1 MTDVSFSG
9 TLKNIDPKKLIKES
23 ENDIVSDFFLV
34 LGLFYNDLKSLTFYL
49 LQAENRF
56 KDFKIETVDQATP
69 SIEFGEWGGTKSHLQ
84 RLTIATLHEFFNFI
98 QANGNV
104 LKTGEFQLLRKGL
117 NSQNKKNWDLLVQI
131 ARGED
136 LAEAGSEFAKILLVV
151 RNNLGFHY
159 QNPKLISQGF
169 VQHFHKDPKNNLNKK
184 AYFSIENN
192 MNNTR
197 FFYSDAAAERSTILQ
212 VEKSM
217 PYTNFILLLSNT
229 IDTTNFTLIALMKEY
244 IKKRPN

>member
-9 TLKNIDPKKLIKES
+9 TLKSIDPKRLIKES
-23 ENDIVSDFFLV
+23 ENDAISDFFLV

-49 LQAENRF
+49 IQSENRF
-56 KDFKIETVDQATP
+56 KDFKVQTADQATP
-69 SIEFGEWGGTKSHLQ
+69 SIEFGEWGGTKSHLE

-98 QANGNV
+98 LANKSV

-117 NSQNKKNWDLLVQI
+117 NSHHKKNWDVLVQI

-136 LAEAGSEFAKILLVV
+136 LAMAGSNFAKILLLV

-159 QNPKLISQGF
+159 QNSKLFRQGF
-169 VQHFHKDPKNNLNKK
+169 IQHFHKDAKNNVNKK
-184 AYFSIENN
+184 AYYSIDTN

-197 FFYSDAAAERSTILQ
+197 FFYSDAAAERSTTLQ

-217 PYTNFILLLSNT
+217 PYDKFILLLSNT
-229 IDTTNFTLIALMKEY
+229 INATNFTLIALM
-244 IKKRPN
+244 